1 MTRKASLRARA
12 PVLLAALALA
22 ATGASSSR
30 LDPPPLDP
38 GRRAELESW
47 LAAHGQDP
55 AAYVVGLFAGHDVV
69 FLGEVHCIAH
79 QVRFV
84 PSLFEPLQRAGVH
97 TLATEFGRREDQ
109 ARIDSL
115 LAAPA
120 WHEDLARAIVFDQYV
135 WWGFQEYV
143 DVYRGA
149 WELNRKLPVG
159 SRPFRILG
167 VNDSPDWSHIQTPAD
182 RDDPAV
188 MARVWRGG
196 GEEQWARVILDAVA
210 AGEKVLVYSGMHHAF
225 SEYRQPVVAGGE
237 FKRFDDSRMGN
248 HVFRALGKRVV
259 TVFMHG
265 PWSGP
270 GGYDAA
276 MVHPADGVIDAL
288 MLAREGGPRGVGF
301 DLSGGSPFGAFAI
314 RNCVYRHGYPTFRL
328 ADFCD
333 GWIYWKPISEF
344 EGVTPIA
351 GWITP
356 ENLEQA
362 RSQTPNPR
370 SRDLSVEKFNAAI
383 ARSAE
388 AGRLAGRL
396 R

>member
-1 MTRKASLRARA
+1 M
-12 PVLLAALALA
+12 
-22 ATGASSSR
+22 
-30 LDPPPLDP
+30 
-38 GRRAELESW
+38 
-47 LAAHGQDP
+47 
-55 AAYVVGLFAGHDVV
+55 VGLFADHDVV
-69 FLGEVHCIAH
+69 FLGEVHRVKH

-84 PSLFEPLQRAGVH
+84 PSLFEPLYQAGIR

-115 LAAPA
+115 LAAPV

-135 WWGFQEYV
+135 WWGYQEYV

-149 WELNRKLPVG
+149 WELDRNLPAG
-159 SRPFRILG
+159 EPPFRILG
-167 VNDSPDWSHIQTPAD
+167 VNDSPDWSQVRKPED
-182 RDDPAV
+182 RDDSAI
-188 MARVWRGG
+188 MAKVWRGG
-196 GEEQWARVILDAVA
+196 SEEHWARVILEQVA

-225 SEYRQPVVAGGE
+225 SEYRQPVVPGGE

-248 HVFRALGKRVV
+248 YAYRALGKRAV

-288 MLAREGGPRGVGF
+288 MLGRAGGPRAVGF
-301 DLSGGSPFGAFAI
+301 DLRGSPFGALEPEH
-314 RNCVYRHGYPTFRL
+314 CVYRHGYPGFRL

-333 GWIYWKPISEF
+333 GWIYWKPISEY
-344 EGVTPIA
+344 EGATPIA
-351 GWITP
+351 GWITR
-356 ENLEQA
+356 ENLERA
-362 RSQTPNPR
+362 RSQTPNPS
-370 SRDLSVEKFNAAI
+370 SRDLSVEEFNSAI
-383 ARSAE
+383 ARSAD
-388 AGRLAGRL
+388 ARRLFGRL